1 MAKQA
6 GPVATELP
14 KAPGDR
20 KLALLQIAAATFPMA
35 VFYTLKFAGWLSETF
50 LGFRKAGLLVD
61 SLTWAVS
68 NTIVPPEHRSYTCRF
83 RQ

>member
-35 VFYTLKFAGWLSETF
+35 VFLYAEVCGVVE
-50 LGFRKAGLLVD
+50 
-61 SLTWAVS
+61 
-68 NTIVPPEHRSYTCRF
+68 
-83 RQ
+83 